1 MDVVD
6 FKRYMLGACLFWLLF
21 ATSCSLTTQTRGM
34 GYLPRERGFLVAEG
48 RLGDGVAERVLFV
61 PKGAYVAG
69 LKSDG
74 RYGVGTW
81 VRVFPGQ
88 EWPSD
93 EAKPTLIVARVAE
106 RQPQW
111 ARLEIL
117 ALTDGL
123 RHYSLLSEPY
133 VLAKAS
139 DIPRLHAIT
148 KRLTFAQGRP
158 KASERTVSIPLR
170 RADGMVGSEIYAA
183 FDLSANP
190 KGRLASQMTGLL
202 RVSDFD
208 DDETRLNLV
217 VGQIPKDAAF
227 VLLDAFVPPPFRV
240 DIVVYGEMRDA
251 NVDAVLK
258 ALESLKSELPL
269 MGFEHIDISRQ
280 SLKKG
285 EFLAAKLGAS
295 QSLRLEVAIAPVKGG
310 FELLDQGYRL
320 SFSPW
325 RWALSAS
332 EGKNAKAI
340 ARRALAQGLSMVGDN
355 AGLAFMLETEILET
369 AQIDLYA
376 SLAPS
381 LAQAYQNLG
390 RDDWGLEIALELL
403 ALGQKSAR
411 KDVGKLNASLA
422 AVASILTLSHEFS
435 KAYEAAYAQ
444 LEDLNDSFR
453 RMLWE
458 ALVLGTW
465 EDATPWYAKAKS
477 IAQKLKKSGLW
488 TEREEMLRCLGMG
501 QVDED
506 ACSEGLDESATA
518 FERAW
523 FGSIVGAIGTETT
536 DYSTMH
542 HLLGS
547 VDGIGAPI
555 LSQLLWAR
563 LAEGAQTAE
572 AYELYMM
579 NAGESARK
587 AQQYRSF
594 LRWYR
599 GIERSRA
606 QSGLEPYDGPGAQ
619 TAIAWLRALD
629 MRSDLASIC
638 ASRAQ
643 SAKHS
648 QGEAIEL
655 LNYALELYISI
666 GDAENAAIVFELL
679 AKHYESL
686 GQGQRAS
693 ELRTRARDFS
703 KSNRDEGRYKRQ
715 GT

>member
-1 MDVVD
+1 MCVADL
-6 FKRYMLGACLFWLLF
+6 KRHTIGACLFLLLF
-21 ATSCSLTTQTRGM
+21 VASCSSTTHRRGM
-34 GYLPRERGFLVAEG
+34 EYLPRERGLLIAEG
-48 RLGDGVAERVLFV
+48 RLNNGPAERVLFV

-81 VRVFPGQ
+81 VRVFPGKD
-88 EWPSD
+88 WPAD
-93 EAKPTLIVARVAE
+93 EAKPSLIVGRVAE
-106 RQPQW
+106 RKPQW

-123 RHYSLLSEPY
+123 RHYNLLAEPY
-133 VLAKAS
+133 PLAKAT

-148 KRLTFAQGRP
+148 KRLSFAQGRP
-158 KASERTVSIPLR
+158 KASARWVSLPLR

-183 FDLSANP
+183 FDLAANS
-190 KGRLASQMTGLL
+190 KGRLGSEMAGLL

-208 DDETRLNLV
+208 DAETRLELV
-217 VGQIPKDAAF
+217 VGDIPQEAAF
-227 VLLDAFVPPPFRV
+227 VLVDAFVPPPFRV
-240 DIVVYGEMRDA
+240 DIVVYGEMRDPKVEA
-251 NVDAVLK
+251 LLK
-258 ALESLKSELPL
+258 QLQTLKGELPL
-269 MGFEHIDISRQ
+269 LGFEHIDISRQ

-285 EFLAAKLGAS
+285 ESLSAKLGAS
-295 QSLRLEVAIAPVKGG
+295 QSVRLEVAITTESSG
-310 FELLDQGYRL
+310 FKIQDQGYRL
-320 SFSPW
+320 SFAPW
-325 RWALSAS
+325 RWILEDS
-332 EGKNAKAI
+332 ERKDAKAV
-340 ARRALAQGLSMVGDN
+340 ARRVLAQGLAMVGDN
-355 AGLAFMLETEILET
+355 AGLAFMLENAVIQ
-369 AQIDLYA
+369 AGNVDLYA

-390 RDDWGLEIALELL
+390 RDDWGLEMALELL
-403 ALGQKSAR
+403 ALSQKASS
-411 KDVGKLNASLA
+411 KDAAKLHTSLA
-422 AVASILTLSHEFS
+422 AVASILALSGEFS

-444 LEDLNDSFR
+444 RDVLNDSYR

-458 ALVLGTW
+458 ALSLGTW
-465 EDATPWYAKAKS
+465 EDATSWYDKAKNM
-477 IAQKLKKSGLW
+477 AQQLKKSGLW
-488 TEREEMLRCLGMG
+488 TEREEMLRCLGMS
-501 QVDED
+501 QVDEE
-506 ACSEGLDESATA
+506 ACSEGLDESDTA

-523 FGSIVGAIGTETT
+523 FGSIVAAIGTEKL
-536 DYSTMH
+536 DYAGIH

-547 VDGIGAPI
+547 VDSIGAPI

-572 AYELYMM
+572 VYELYMM

-606 QSGLEPYDGPGAQ
+606 QSGLEPYEGPGAH
-619 TAIAWLRALD
+619 TAIAWLRAFD

-638 ASRAQ
+638 VSRAQ

-648 QGEAIEL
+648 KGEAIEL
-655 LNYALELYISI
+655 LNYASELYISI

-686 GQGQRAS
+686 GQGQRAK
-693 ELRTRARDFS
+693 ELRSRARDFAS
-703 KSNRDEGRYKRQ
+703 SGHGESRYKS
-715 GT
+715 